1 MHSVIHFR
9 TLGTFDVTVDG
20 VEAPAELRWRK
31 NVALLL
37 YLARAPTRRCTREH
51 LIGLLWPDKDDAA
64 ARQSVREA
72 IRVLRHYVG
81 EERLK
86 TAGDQIQLLDGA
98 VELDTDRFEKL
109 VAQHDWSHATPLI
122 GGEFVEGFTIPDAS
136 GFEDWLM
143 AERWHWRGRS
153 MEALMRHAEERLAAG
168 DVLGA
173 DEPAQRALKLDPL
186 SEPAVR
192 ILMRRLALAGDRSGA
207 LEVFDQFSRRA
218 RRDGSTTL
226 EPETSALVE
235 RLQRGRAWH
244 LPKEAV
250 SPARSVAW
258 RRAPLLGRERELAS
272 ALKQW
277 DHVRTGHLAMLV
289 LEAESGGGKTRFAEE
304 LAARAALDG
313 GVVVDMRAVPADA
326 DHEASGILCLAR
338 GGLLNA
344 PGVAGAHPAAL
355 AALAEHASEW
365 AERFPTTQTT
375 SNAWSLQAGIVE
387 VLRVTSAEQPLL
399 LICDDAQWID
409 ARSYEMI
416 ETLTRDLAHAPIL
429 LVLAT
434 TPEPAPPKLAELRAR
449 IGRDV
454 AGAAIPL
461 ARLSGEALR
470 ALVQWALPT
479 YGGEDG
485 DRLSRRIA
493 ADSAGVAL
501 LAVEICYAMA
511 QGLDL
516 EATNGAWPR
525 PLRTLDQTFPGDL
538 PDTIVAAI
546 RVGFRCLTKPAQQ
559 ALIAAAV
566 LGERVAAAR
575 IGRAAELKKDVL
587 HAALDELEWR
597 RWLVAEPRGYSF
609 VARIVRDV
617 VARDMVTEGQRQRIL
632 SAAPSATQ

>member
-1 MHSVIHFR
+1 VIRLR
-9 TLGTFDVTVDG
+9 TLGTLDVTVDG
-20 VEAPAELRWRK
+20 AEAPPELQWKK

-51 LIGLLWPDKDDAA
+51 LIGLLWPDKDDTA

-72 IRVLRHYVG
+72 IRVLRNYVG
-81 EERLK
+81 EDRLK

-98 VELDTDRFEKL
+98 VDLDTDQFDKL
-109 VAQHDWSHATPLI
+109 VMHQDWARATPLI
-122 GGEFVEGFTIPDAS
+122 GGEFARGFRIPGAS
-136 GFEDWLM
+136 AFEDWLM

-153 MEALMRHAEERLAAG
+153 MEALLRHAEERLAAG
-168 DVLGA
+168 DLLGA
-173 DEPAQRALKLDPL
+173 DEPTQRALQIDPL

-192 ILMRRLALAGDRSGA
+192 MLMHRLALAGDRSGA
-207 LEVFDQFSRRA
+207 LEVFDQFSHA
-218 RRDGSTTL
+218 TRRDGSTTV
-226 EPETSALVE
+226 EPETRALVA
-235 RLQRGRAWH
+235 RLQRARAWQ

-250 SPARSVAW
+250 SPMRSVAW
-258 RRAPLLGRERELAS
+258 RRAPLLGRERELAT
-272 ALKQW
+272 ALAQW
-277 DHVRTGHLAMLV
+277 HQAREGHLALLV

-313 GVVVDMRAVPADA
+313 GIVVAMRAVPADVE
-326 DHEASGILCLAR
+326 HPASGTLSLAR
-338 GGLLNA
+338 GGLLDA

-365 AERFPTTQTT
+365 AERFPAKQP
-375 SNAWSLQAGIVE
+375 SSPWSLESGIAE

-399 LICDDAQWID
+399 LIFDDAQWID
-409 ARSYEMI
+409 STSFAMI

-434 TPEPAPPKLAELRAR
+434 TPEPAPRKLAELRAR
-449 IGRDV
+449 IGREV

-461 ARLSGEALR
+461 GRLSGDALR

-479 YGGEDG
+479 YAGEDG
-485 DRLSRRIA
+485 DRVSRRIG
-493 ADSAGVAL
+493 ADSAGVPL
-501 LAVEICYAMA
+501 LAVEICYAIA

-525 PLRTLDQTFPGDL
+525 PLHTLDQTFPGDL

-546 RVGFRCLTKPAQQ
+546 RVGFSCLTKPAQQ

-566 LGERVAAAR
+566 LGERVTAGR
-575 IGRAAELKKDVL
+575 IGRAIAMKGEAL

-632 SAAPSATQ
+632 SAAPSATA